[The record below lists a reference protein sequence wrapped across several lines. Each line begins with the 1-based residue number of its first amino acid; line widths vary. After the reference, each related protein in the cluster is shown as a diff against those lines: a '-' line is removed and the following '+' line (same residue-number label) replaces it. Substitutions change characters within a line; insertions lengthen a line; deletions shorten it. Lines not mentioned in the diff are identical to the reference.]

1 MGHLHELSSNS
12 SNCLGFSGSK
22 SFSMIKDLNL
32 LFLPLLLLIFFIFND
47 SNDFEKLPETQSKEN
62 FIQPLAAELKM
73 KEVVFQ
79 DINILHDEINN
90 FFIQDK
96 LDSLQLDVNVDSS
109 EPEA

>member
-1 MGHLHELSSNS
+1 
-12 SNCLGFSGSK
+12 
-22 SFSMIKDLNL
+22 
-32 LFLPLLLLIFFIFND
+32 
-47 SNDFEKLPETQSKEN
+47 
-62 FIQPLAAELKM
+62 M

-96 LDSLQLDVNVDSS
+96 LDSLQLDVNVDAS